1 MFIPSAAQR
10 LLLKFSS
17 NFTCPTYS
25 RWVVLLVAAIVTT
38 GRRTVT
44 NLLRTVRGIAE
55 GHASSFHRVLS
66 RRKWAPWALARTLAG
81 IILNSFVGPG
91 TVVLA
96 VDDTVDEHRGKK
108 VYGKGCHR
116 DAVRSTHSYTAF
128 RWGHKWVVLAVL
140 VRFPFAVRHW
150 ALPILVSLYR
160 PPSWSKEHRR
170 KHRTPP
176 EITILLMTVLMRWFP
191 ERKFILVG
199 DGGFASHK
207 LASLTGRYDGRL
219 SVVSRFHGDANLF
232 EPPPVR
238 RIPHKSGRPKV
249 RGRRLPHP
257 ENVVKRMK
265 RQTLKVKWYGGGNRR
280 VSVVSRAGG
289 WYRGGEGL
297 VPIRWVHVRDLT
309 GTHREEYFFSTD
321 PGMKPREIV
330 ELFTQRWSIEVTFE
344 EMRSCLGLETT
355 RGRTRNTILRAAPCL
370 FGLYSVVAILFAQLP
385 APKQRSGAIEWA
397 GKKTVTF
404 SDAITAVRRWIWQ
417 EWILCTP
424 QNGASFKNLP
434 AHVRETLLAAIAP
447 AA

>member
-17 NFTCPTYS
+17 SFTSPTYS
-25 RWVVLLVAAIVTT
+25 RWVVLLVAATLTT

-44 NLLRTVRGIAE
+44 NLLRTIRGVAE

-66 RRKWAPWALARTLAG
+66 RRKWAPRRLGRTLAG
-81 IILNSFVGPG
+81 IILDSFVGRG
-91 TVVLA
+91 AVALA

-108 VYGKGCHR
+108 VFGKGCHR

-128 RWGHKWVVLAVL
+128 RWGHKWIVVAVL
-140 VRFPFAVRHW
+140 VRFPFAVRPW
-150 ALPILVSLYR
+150 AMPILVSLYR
-160 PPSWSKEHRR
+160 PPSWSKEHHR

-176 EITILLMTVLMRWFP
+176 EITVLLMAVLMRWFP

-199 DGGFASHK
+199 DGGFASHN
-207 LASLTGRYDGRL
+207 LASLTGRYGGRL
-219 SVVSRFHGDANLF
+219 SLVSRFHGDANLY

-238 RIPHKSGRPKV
+238 SVTHKAGRPKV
-249 RGRRLPHP
+249 RGRRQPHP
-257 ENVVKRMK
+257 ESVVKRTK
-265 RQTLKVKWYGGGNRR
+265 RQTLKVKWYGGGNRK

-321 PGMKPREIV
+321 PAMKPREII
-330 ELFTQRWSIEVTFE
+330 EYFTQRWSIEVTFE

-370 FGLYSVVAILFAQLP
+370 FGLYSVVAILFTQLP
-385 APKQRSGAIEWA
+385 APKRQAGAIEWA
-397 GKKTVTF
+397 GKQTVTF

-424 QNGASFKNLP
+424 KNGASFRNLP
-434 AHVRETLLAAIAP
+434 PHLRATLLAAMAP